1 MKIENTAKDI
11 NKYSTESLSVEN
23 LQNGDF
29 EVIATQELF
38 NNGQPN
44 DITRV
49 KMRFSKNGFAALVG
63 SMKAAASLGGKIEQT
78 I

>member
-11 NKYSTESLSVEN
+11 NRTESLSVEN
-23 LQNGDF
+23 LDNGDV

-38 NNGQPN
+38 NTGQPN
-44 DITRV
+44 DIKTV

-63 SMKAAASLGGKIEQT
+63 SILAIEET
-78 I
+78 IRR

>member
-11 NKYSTESLSVEN
+11 NRFATESLSVEN
-23 LQNGDF
+23 LDNGDV

-38 NNGQPN
+38 NTGQPN
-44 DITRV
+44 DIKTV

-63 SMKAAASLGGKIEQT
+63 SMLAIEET
-78 I
+78 IRR

>member
-23 LQNGDF
+23 LDNGDV

-38 NNGQPN
+38 NTGQPN
-44 DITRV
+44 DIKTV

-63 SMKAAASLGGKIEQT
+63 SMKAAESLGGKIE
-78 I
+78 

>member
-29 EVIATQELF
+29 EVIATQKLF
-38 NNGQPN
+38 NHGQPN
-44 DITRV
+44 DIKTV

-63 SMKAAASLGGKIEQT
+63 SMLAIEET
-78 I
+78 IRR

>member
-23 LQNGDF
+23 LDNGEF
-29 EVIATQELF
+29 EIIATQELF
-38 NNGQPN
+38 NIDQPN

-49 KMRFSKNGFAALVG
+49 KMQFSKNGFAALVG
-63 SMKAAASLGGKIEQT
+63 SMKAAESLGGKIE
-78 I
+78 

>member
-23 LQNGDF
+23 LDNGDVD
-29 EVIATQELF
+29 VIATQELF
-38 NNGQPN
+38 NTGQPN
-44 DITRV
+44 DIKTV

-63 SMKAAASLGGKIEQT
+63 SMLAIEET
-78 I
+78 IRR

>member
-23 LQNGDF
+23 LDNGEF
-29 EVIATQELF
+29 EIIATQELF
-38 NNGQPN
+38 NIDQPN

-63 SMKAAASLGGKIEQT
+63 SMKAAESLGGKIG
-78 I
+78 

>member
-23 LQNGDF
+23 LDNGEF
-29 EVIATQELF
+29 EIIATQELF
-38 NNGQPN
+38 NIDQPN

-49 KMRFSKNGFAALVG
+49 KMQFSKNGFAALVG
-63 SMKAAASLGGKIEQT
+63 SMKAAESLGGRIG
-78 I
+78 

>member
-1 MKIENTAKDI
+1 MKIENAAKDI

-38 NNGQPN
+38 NTGQPN

-49 KMRFSKNGFAALVG
+49 KMQFSKNGFAALVG
-63 SMKAAASLGGKIEQT
+63 SMKAAESLGGKIE
-78 I
+78 

>member
-23 LQNGDF
+23 LDNGDF

-49 KMRFSKNGFAALVG
+49 KMQFSKNGFAALVG
-63 SMKAAASLGGKIEQT
+63 SMLAIEET
-78 I
+78 IRR

>member
-23 LQNGDF
+23 LDNGEF
-29 EVIATQELF
+29 EIIATQELF
-38 NNGQPN
+38 NIDQPN

-49 KMRFSKNGFAALVG
+49 KMQFSKNGFAALVG
-63 SMKAAASLGGKIEQT
+63 SMKAAESLGGEIG
-78 I
+78 

>member
-23 LQNGDF
+23 LDNGEF
-29 EVIATQELF
+29 EIIATQELF
-38 NNGQPN
+38 NIDQPN

-49 KMRFSKNGFAALVG
+49 KMQFSKNGFAALVG
-63 SMKAAASLGGKIEQT
+63 SMKAAESLGGKIG
-78 I
+78 

>member
-23 LQNGDF
+23 LDNGDV

-38 NNGQPN
+38 NTGQPN
-44 DITRV
+44 DIKTV

-63 SMKAAASLGGKIEQT
+63 SMLAIEET
-78 I
+78 IRR

>member
-11 NKYSTESLSVEN
+11 NRYSGESLSVEN

-38 NNGQPN
+38 NTGQPN
-44 DITRV
+44 DIKTV

-63 SMKAAASLGGKIEQT
+63 SMLAIEET
-78 I
+78 IRR

>member
-11 NKYSTESLSVEN
+11 NKYSTESISVEN
-23 LQNGDF
+23 LENGDF

-38 NNGQPN
+38 NNGHPN

-49 KMRFSKNGFAALVG
+49 KMQFSKIGFAALVG
-63 SMKAAASLGGKIEQT
+63 SMKAAESLGGKIG
-78 I
+78 

>member
-11 NKYSTESLSVEN
+11 NKYSTESISVEN
-23 LQNGDF
+23 LENGDF

-44 DITRV
+44 DVTRV
-49 KMRFSKNGFAALVG
+49 KMQFSKNGFAALVG
-63 SMKAAASLGGKIEQT
+63 SMLAIEET
-78 I
+78 IRR

>member
-23 LQNGDF
+23 LDNGDF

-49 KMRFSKNGFAALVG
+49 KMQFSKNGFAVLVR
-63 SMKAAASLGGKIEQT
+63 SMKAAESLGGKIG
-78 I
+78 

>member
-38 NNGQPN
+38 NTGQPN
-44 DITRV
+44 DIKTV

-63 SMKAAASLGGKIEQT
+63 SMKAAESLGGKIG
-78 I
+78 

>member
-23 LQNGDF
+23 LDNGDV

-38 NNGQPN
+38 NTGQPN
-44 DITRV
+44 DIKTV

-63 SMKAAASLGGKIEQT
+63 SMKAAESLGGKIG
-78 I
+78 